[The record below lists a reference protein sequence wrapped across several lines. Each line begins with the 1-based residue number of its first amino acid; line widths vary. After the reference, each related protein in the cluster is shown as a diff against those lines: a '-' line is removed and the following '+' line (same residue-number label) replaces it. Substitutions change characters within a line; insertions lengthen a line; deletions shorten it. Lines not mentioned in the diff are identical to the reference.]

1 MLGRIFA
8 AINISSQGLS
18 AQRKRMEATAL
29 NIANVNTTRT
39 QQGGPYRRRKVIIGE
54 ISPRAN
60 FGATMRATVNRL
72 RITRPNHIPQSKGFS
87 IYREAG
93 GVEAKELI
101 DRTSSPKMVY
111 DPTHPDANEDGY
123 VAYPNIDVITEMVNM
138 ITASRIYEANVTAIN
153 AAKGIIKKS
162 LEI

>member
-1 MLGRIFA
+1 M
-8 AINISSQGLS
+8 
-18 AQRKRMEATAL
+18 
-29 NIANVNTTRT
+29 
-39 QQGGPYRRRKVIIGE
+39 
-54 ISPRAN
+54 
-60 FGATMRATVNRL
+60 
-72 RITRPNHIPQSKGFS
+72 
-87 IYREAG
+87 
-93 GVEAKELI
+93 EAKELI

-153 AAKGIIKKS
+153 AAKGIIRKS